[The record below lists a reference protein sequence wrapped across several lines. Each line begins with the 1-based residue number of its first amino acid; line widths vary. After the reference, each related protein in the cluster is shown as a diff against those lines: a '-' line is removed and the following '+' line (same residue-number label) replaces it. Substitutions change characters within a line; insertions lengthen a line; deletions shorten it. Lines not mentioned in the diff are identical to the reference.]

1 MDTTRDS
8 LRKHL
13 APCNEDEEICDL
25 EPSSAEARMDKDETS
40 TPDSPRG
47 GPVAFNSDCAA
58 PVGREEAYHCEGD
71 HKLSAPA
78 GMRLQLHSLERYA
91 LEKVPS
97 PVRIKAEGGL
107 QQTLSSEISP
117 PPSPKRKRETGFQ
130 DDMLDVAFT
139 AVLPPRKSDL
149 PRSQSTF

>member
-1 MDTTRDS
+1 M
-8 LRKHL
+8 
-13 APCNEDEEICDL
+13 E
-25 EPSSAEARMDKDETS
+25 
-40 TPDSPRG
+40 
-47 GPVAFNSDCAA
+47 
-58 PVGREEAYHCEGD
+58 
-71 HKLSAPA
+71 
-78 GMRLQLHSLERYA
+78 QRYA

>member
-1 MDTTRDS
+1 MVKKIKPRS
-8 LRKHL
+8 PIRF
-13 APCNEDEEICDL
+13 
-25 EPSSAEARMDKDETS
+25 ARGID
-40 TPDSPRG
+40 G
-47 GPVAFNSDCAA
+47 IF
-58 PVGREEAYHCEGD
+58 
-71 HKLSAPA
+71 
-78 GMRLQLHSLERYA
+78 GMEQRYA

-117 PPSPKRKRETGFQ
+117 PPSPKRKRDPGFQ